1 MSQPFKKIFDFF
13 PRKNILHGEHVTPY
27 PKCGS
32 NSFCGRIQHVYVPE
46 CYSAIFLNIHECV
59 ILRMN
64 TMDNT
69 KNKTQNE
76 YKIGP
81 MLVTYVGDE
90 IGL

>member
-1 MSQPFKKIFDFF
+1 
-13 PRKNILHGEHVTPY
+13 
-27 PKCGS
+27 
-32 NSFCGRIQHVYVPE
+32 
-46 CYSAIFLNIHECV
+46 
-59 ILRMN
+59 MN

-90 IGL
+90 IGLWEFLSEI